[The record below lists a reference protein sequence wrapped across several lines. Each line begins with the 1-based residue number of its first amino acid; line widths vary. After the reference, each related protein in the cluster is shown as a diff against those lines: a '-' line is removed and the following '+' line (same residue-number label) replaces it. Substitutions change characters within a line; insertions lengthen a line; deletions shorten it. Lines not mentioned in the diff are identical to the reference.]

1 MAGVSAYATPEQLV
15 SLFGEDEMLT
25 LAVGVDGEL
34 DEARITAA
42 IEWASSEADSF
53 LSARYA
59 VPVEPVPP
67 VLTTVVGDIA
77 RYRLTGHNTVENEVI
92 LRRYEKAI
100 EWLKAIAEG
109 MADLPGQDDSETD
122 DGEWIG
128 TGGASIKPGTRDWP

>member
-1 MAGVSAYATPEQLV
+1 MAGVSAYATLKQLV
-15 SLFGEDEMLT
+15 ALFGDDEMLT
-25 LAVGVDGEL
+25 LAAGADGEL
-34 DEARITAA
+34 DEARVTAA
-42 IEWASSEADSF
+42 IEWASSEADSY
-53 LSARYA
+53 LAVRYA

-109 MADLPGQDDSETD
+109 MADLPGQDGGGTD

-128 TGGASIKPGTRDWP
+128 TDGVSINPGTRDWP